1 MAYTFTNI
9 INPADPTFNQLL
21 GINDS
26 DVIAGYNGSGVPGHP
41 NQGYTT
47 TTAGTTFTPEYF
59 PGSVQTQV
67 VGINNKGTTVGFYS
81 PTNNGSDAN
90 FGFWTK
96 NNGSSTAVVNPLT
109 TSKPSTNQLL
119 GINDNG
125 VAVGFYNDSN
135 GNSHGYKY
143 NLTTGAFTPV
153 VDSAAA
159 AVSLTA
165 TAINNAGDIAG
176 FYSTSGGL
184 PQGFLDVGGTFTTIS
199 LNTKGST
206 EIFGMNNDNE
216 LVGETTGSGGKM
228 FGFLYNDSTKA
239 TQFFNIGGLGT
250 TTINGINDSGD
261 LVGFYTNSTGYTI
274 GLLGQPAAP
283 KVANTG
289 ATAQSFDAWSTLAP
303 DAGMSSSLQYAG
315 NGRGYDGRGYEGLNV
330 AVASDGPHYD

>member
-47 TTAGTTFTPEYF
+47 TTAGTTFTPENF

-67 VGINNKGTTVGFYS
+67 TGLNNKGTTVGFYS

-90 FGFWTK
+90 FGFF
-96 NNGSSTAVVNPLT
+96 NSTAGTFGAVVDPNT
-109 TSKPSTNQLL
+109 TSAPSTNQLL

-125 VAVGFYNDSN
+125 VAVGFYNDAN

-143 NLTTGAFTPV
+143 NLANGKFTPV
-153 VDSAAA
+153 VDPAAA
-159 AVSLTA
+159 AASLTA
-165 TAINNAGDIAG
+165 AAIDNAGDVAG
-176 FYSTSGGL
+176 FFVNGKGL
-184 PQGFLDVGGTFTTIS
+184 DSGFLDKGGTFTTIRVPNFADTQV
-199 LNTKGST
+199 L
-206 EIFGMNNDNE
+206 GMNNMGQ
-216 LVGETTGSGGKM
+216 LVGQAFGPKGFTEGFVYNVARATFTTVTDPNGVGG
-228 FGFLYNDSTKA
+228 TVV
-239 TQFFNIGGLGT
+239 
-250 TTINGINDSGD
+250 NGINDAGD

-274 GLLGQPAAP
+274 GMLATPAAP

-289 ATAQSFDAWSTLAP
+289 ATAHSFDAWSLLAP
-303 DAGMSSSLQYAG
+303 DAGMHGSLQYEASW
-315 NGRGYDGRGYEGLNV
+315 RGDEGLGI
-330 AVASDGPHYD
+330 AVASVGHGGH